1 MTEPDRSHEESL
13 DDQQNDE
20 VIGSALK
27 WSALVLGGVVA
38 IGAGVFGIRAWLA
51 EGPADLEETV
61 VELPK
66 DREVEVAE
74 LPKLPFADRTQE
86 SGIDWQHMTGME
98 GEKLLPETMGGGVA
112 IFDFDRDGDND
123 LLFVGGKSWD
133 WAKQPIANPRSL
145 TLYQNDGS
153 GRFSDV
159 TADVGL
165 DVTLYGMGPCV
176 GDYDNDG
183 WPDLFVTAV
192 GSNRLYKNQQ
202 GKFVDITDES
212 GLAGGPRDWSTG
224 AAWFDYDNDG
234 LLDLFVCNYV
244 LWDRDLDL
252 SLGFSLTG
260 VGRAFGQPT
269 AFTGTNSRLY
279 HNDGGSFSD
288 VSKAAGIDVY
298 NPTSKE
304 QIPIGKGLAVATIDI
319 DQDGWLDIV
328 VANDTVQNFLFRNV
342 DGERFEEE
350 AVSYGIA
357 FDRGGV
363 ATGAMGIDCCFLR
376 NDKSLAV
383 AIGNFANEPSS
394 LYVLKDPTDLFFD
407 EALATGIGPE
417 SRRYLT
423 FGMLFGDLDLD
434 SRLDVVCTNGHL
446 EEEIS
451 KVQASQSYEQPPQ
464 FFWNAGNAGES
475 ELVALRDSEV
485 GQDALRP
492 MVGRAAASGDLDGDG
507 DLDLVF
513 VANGGSPRLLIN
525 QQQTENNWLRLEIEG
540 DGQSCSRDAVG
551 AIVSV
556 QVGEQLLRQSVV
568 STRSYLSQ
576 CEKVLTFGLGK
587 EQVKQVEVKWPSG
600 VVESFEVTP
609 NQLNPLR
616 QGQGQS

>member
-1 MTEPDRSHEESL
+1 MASQPDNSS

-20 VIGSALK
+20 VIGHALK
-27 WSALVLGGVVA
+27 WSGLAMFVLLAVLAAGFGLRFLMQDDDSELV
-38 IGAGVFGIRAWLA
+38 
-51 EGPADLEETV
+51 ESV

-66 DREVEVAE
+66 DREVEE
-74 LPKLPFADRTQE
+74 TRLPQIQFEDRTKQA
-86 SGIDWQHMTGME
+86 GIDWNHVNGME

-112 IFDFDRDGDND
+112 ILDFDQDGDND

-133 WAKQPIANPRSL
+133 WAKEPVANPRSL
-145 TLYQNDGS
+145 TLYENDGQ
-153 GRFSDV
+153 GNFKDV
-159 TADVGL
+159 TELAGL
-165 DVTLYGMGPCV
+165 SKTMYGMAPCV
-176 GDYDNDG
+176 GDFDNDG

-192 GSNRLYKNQQ
+192 GENYLFKNQD
-202 GKFVDITDES
+202 GRFVDVTNQF
-212 GLAGGPRDWSTG
+212 GLEGDKQDWSTG
-224 AAWFDYDNDG
+224 AAWFDYNKDG

-244 LWDRDLDL
+244 LWNRELDL

-279 HNDGGSFSD
+279 RNNGDSFVD
-288 VSKAAGIDVY
+288 VSEEMGIDVF

-304 QIPIGKGLAVATIDI
+304 KIPIGKGLAVATVDV

-328 VANDTVQNFLFRNV
+328 VANDTVQNFLFRNIQ
-342 DGERFEEE
+342 GEKFEED
-350 AVSYGIA
+350 AISYGIA

-376 NDKSLAV
+376 NDQSLAV

-434 SRLDVVCTNGHL
+434 SRFDVVCTNGHL

-464 FFWNAGNAGES
+464 FFWNAGSNAES
-475 ELVALRDSEV
+475 ELVALRETELGKAAVES
-485 GQDALRP
+485 
-492 MVGRAAASGDLDGDG
+492 MVGRAAACGDLDGDG
-507 DLDLVF
+507 DLDLIF

-525 QQQTENNWLRLEIEG
+525 RQELGNNWLRVKLVGNG
-540 DGQSCSRDAVG
+540 DSSCRDAIGSQV
-551 AIVSV
+551 IVKLK
-556 QVGEQLLRQSVV
+556 EATLRQSVV

-576 CEKVLTFGLGK
+576 CESVLTFGLGK
-587 EQVKQVEVKWPSG
+587 AAETQTVLVAWCDGTKELFTVKPNELNVLEQGAGTGE
-600 VVESFEVTP
+600 
-609 NQLNPLR
+609 
-616 QGQGQS
+616 

>member
-1 MTEPDRSHEESL
+1 MASQPDNSS

-20 VIGSALK
+20 VIGHALK
-27 WSALVLGGVVA
+27 WSGLAMFVLLAVLAAGFGLRFLMQDDDSELV
-38 IGAGVFGIRAWLA
+38 
-51 EGPADLEETV
+51 ESV

-66 DREVEVAE
+66 DREVEE
-74 LPKLPFADRTQE
+74 TRLPQIQFEDRTKQA
-86 SGIDWQHMTGME
+86 GIDWNHVNGME

-112 IFDFDRDGDND
+112 ILDFDQDGDND

-133 WAKQPIANPRSL
+133 WAKEPVANPRSL
-145 TLYQNDGS
+145 TLYENDGQ
-153 GRFSDV
+153 GNFKDV
-159 TADVGL
+159 TELAGL
-165 DVTLYGMGPCV
+165 SKTMYGMAPCI
-176 GDYDNDG
+176 GDFDNDG

-192 GSNRLYKNQQ
+192 GENYLFKNQD
-202 GKFVDITDES
+202 GRFVDVTNQF
-212 GLAGGPRDWSTG
+212 GLEGDKQDWSTG
-224 AAWFDYDNDG
+224 AAWFDYNKDG

-244 LWDRDLDL
+244 LWNRELDL

-279 HNDGGSFSD
+279 RNNGDSFVD
-288 VSKAAGIDVY
+288 VSEEMGIDVF

-304 QIPIGKGLAVATIDI
+304 KIPIGKGLAVATVDV

-328 VANDTVQNFLFRNV
+328 VANDTVQNFLFRNIQ
-342 DGERFEEE
+342 GEKFEED
-350 AVSYGIA
+350 AISYGIA

-376 NDKSLAV
+376 NDQSLAV

-434 SRLDVVCTNGHL
+434 SRFDVVCTNGHL

-464 FFWNAGNAGES
+464 FFWNAGSNAES
-475 ELVALRDSEV
+475 ELVALRETELGKAAVES
-485 GQDALRP
+485 
-492 MVGRAAASGDLDGDG
+492 MVGRAAACGDLDGDG
-507 DLDLVF
+507 DLDLIF

-525 QQQTENNWLRLEIEG
+525 RQELGNNWLRVKLVGNG
-540 DGQSCSRDAVG
+540 DSSCRDAIGSQV
-551 AIVSV
+551 IVKLK
-556 QVGEQLLRQSVV
+556 EATLRQSVV

-576 CEKVLTFGLGK
+576 CESVLTFGLGK
-587 EQVKQVEVKWPSG
+587 AAETQTVLVAWCDGTKELFTVKPNELNVLEQGAGTGE
-600 VVESFEVTP
+600 
-609 NQLNPLR
+609 
-616 QGQGQS
+616 